1 MVLIGVCLLMDMLRS
16 ADMLDME
23 GVGEVGEP
31 GPWSPDAIDVRLLMD
46 MLRSADMLGMEGAE
60 EAGPSSMDVRL
71 LMDMLRSC
79 ANLDMEGGAEAGPC
93 STSPSPGTAA
103 PCWSAWGTSRPGPWG
118 ARTAGG
124 RGA

>member
-31 GPWSPDAIDVRLLMD
+31 GPWSPDAI
-46 MLRSADMLGMEGAE
+46 
-60 EAGPSSMDVRL
+60 DVRL